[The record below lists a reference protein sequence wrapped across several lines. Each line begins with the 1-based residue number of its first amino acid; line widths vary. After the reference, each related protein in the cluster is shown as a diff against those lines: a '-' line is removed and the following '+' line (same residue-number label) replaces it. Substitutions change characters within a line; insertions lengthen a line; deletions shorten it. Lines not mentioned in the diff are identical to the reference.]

1 MNSQP
6 QIDSLPPMNPQT
18 SAVASGAPAGHWKRY
33 RILYAVIAVCVAP
46 VVASYLAFYMFPPSG
61 RTNYGTL
68 LTPQPAPPM
77 ALKTLDGRSFTLDSL
92 AGKWVLVVAAGG
104 DCRESCASALLQM
117 RQQRLMTGKDR
128 DRVERLWLVTD
139 EAPLST
145 VLMREYE
152 GTHFVRVHAADVRAF
167 LATDDAAPEGH
178 VWLIDPM
185 GNLMLRWP
193 QDPEPQRVKKDLA
206 RLLTAS
212 SHWIRIERK
221 D

>member
-6 QIDSLPPMNPQT
+6 HMNPQT

-46 VVASYLAFYMFPPSG
+46 VVASYLAFYVFPPSG

-77 ALKTLDGRSFTLDSL
+77 ALKTLNGQPFTLDSL
-92 AGKWVLVVAAGG
+92 AGKWVLVAAAGG
-104 DCRESCASALLQM
+104 DCREPCASALLQM
-117 RQQRLMTGKDR
+117 RQQRLMTGKER
-128 DRVERLWLVTD
+128 ERVERLWLITD

-152 GTHFVRVHAADVRAF
+152 GTHFVRVHVEDVRAF
-167 LATDDAAPEGH
+167 LATEGTNPEGH

-212 SHWIRIERK
+212 SHWVRIERK

>member
-1 MNSQP
+1 
-6 QIDSLPPMNPQT
+6 MNPQP
-18 SAVASGAPAGHWKRY
+18 SALASREPEGHWKRY
-33 RILYAVIAVCVAP
+33 RVLYAVIAVCILP
-46 VVASYLAFYMFPPSG
+46 VVASYLAYYVFPPTG

-68 LTPQPAPPM
+68 LTPRPAPAM
-77 ALKTLDGRSFTLDSL
+77 VLTQIDGRPFTLDSL
-92 AGKWVLVVAAGG
+92 AGKWVLVAAAGG
-104 DCRESCASALLQM
+104 DCNEPCAAALLQM
-117 RQQRLMTGKDR
+117 RQQRLMTGKER
-128 DRVERLWLVTD
+128 DRVERLWLITD

-145 VLMREYE
+145 VLIREYE
-152 GTHFVRVHAADVRAF
+152 GTHFVRVHSADARAF
-167 LATDDAAPEGH
+167 LGPDGTNPEGQ

-212 SHWIRIERK
+212 SHWVRIERK

>member
-1 MNSQP
+1 MKEKG
-6 QIDSLPPMNPQT
+6 
-18 SAVASGAPAGHWKRY
+18 SADAGQARAGHWKRY
-33 RILYAVIAVCVAP
+33 RALYAVTLVCIAP
-46 VVASYLAFYMFPPSG
+46 VVASYLAYYVFTPSG

-68 LTPQPAPPM
+68 LTPRPAPAM
-77 ALKTLDGRSFTLDSL
+77 VLTQIDGRPFSLDTL
-92 AGKWVLVVAAGG
+92 AGKWVLVAAAGG
-104 DCRESCASALLQM
+104 DCKERCAAALLQM

-128 DRVERLWLVTD
+128 DRVERLWLITD

-152 GTHFVRVHAADVRAF
+152 GTHFVRVHSADARAF
-167 LATDDAAPEGH
+167 LAIDSTNPEGQ

-212 SHWIRIERK
+212 SHWVRIERK